1 VQNTALRPSNHQ
13 FGGLNPISLLST
25 PRNLTSKPIIQLSLD
40 LDITDPTT
48 PRQKDAAAT
57 TVYDPNEV
65 FILPSLSTQPQ
76 LSLQP
81 ILEEL
86 SDYEFEHEPPTPRA
100 GSPVL
105 FVNPF
110 GAPSRNGQLP
120 SPPQTPSL
128 SDGIPPHLN
137 DDEEE
142 DSSRS
147 EPINLTGRIKKL
159 MDPPIVGTVIV
170 TMTYGLT
177 VRYQ

>member
-1 VQNTALRPSNHQ
+1 VQNTALGPSNHQ

-40 LDITDPTT
+40 LHSTHQVAPTT
-48 PRQKDAAAT
+48 HNQSDAST
-57 TVYDPNEV
+57 TVYDNNDDPDEI
-65 FILPSLSTQPQ
+65 FILPSLPTQPHF
-76 LSLQP
+76 SLQP
-81 ILEEL
+81 ILEL
-86 SDYEFEHEPPTPRA
+86 SDDEFEHDPPTPRA
-100 GSPVL
+100 SSPVL

-110 GAPSRNGQLP
+110 GVPSKNYQLP

-142 DSSRS
+142 EDSLSRS

-159 MDPPIVGTVIV
+159 MDPPIVGAAI
-170 TMTYGLT
+170 
-177 VRYQ
+177 